1 MQVPLQIVFK
11 RIGHSDA
18 IEARV
23 HEEVRKL
30 EKFHDRIT
38 AARAFPAAPIL
49 WWTSTPSLEHAH
61 EDVYVA
67 VHDASKAARRQL
79 QDAQRER
86 QSSHKARAD

>member
-38 AARAFPAAPIL
+38 AARVVVGRPQHRHVKGDLYQARIHLTIPGGSDIVV
-49 WWTSTPSLEHAH
+49 
-61 EDVYVA
+61 DV
-67 VHDASKAARRQL
+67 DPLPRTCSRGRL
-79 QDAQRER
+79 RG
-86 QSSHKARAD
+86 RA